1 MIAIIAA
8 IAELLFFSAIAAITA
23 IVAIIW
29 KPGFREPE
37 KLHVSA
43 LCKPLKPGFHM
54 IAAIAGKC
62 FPYDRYDRWKV
73 RSLNFFF
80 LSDHSDHN
88 DHMETRLYRWRFF
101 SLLLILE
108 KWMIHSFRPS
118 QKVWTKFRQNLHQSY
133 FVCLFFFSSNQFK
146 LRQKALKNYLYKR
159 ILKTAKLS
167 QNKNLRSSN
176 LTGVETLKVRLFR
189 STSTERK
196 LNQRV

>member
-108 KWMIHSFRPS
+108 KWMIHRFRPS

-133 FVCLFFFSSNQFK
+133 FVCLFFFLIQSIQAQTKGTQK
-146 LRQKALKNYLYKR
+146 LFIQENSEDCQAQSKQKPAFIKPNWRRNTQSK
-159 ILKTAKLS
+159 A
-167 QNKNLRSSN
+167 
-176 LTGVETLKVRLFR
+176 F
-189 STSTERK
+189 
-196 LNQRV
+196 

>member
-1 MIAIIAA
+1 MIIRKPLSSDRWKLVSTWSVSLMRSLNFYFSQRSQLSAPLSLVSIWSLWSLRSLESVFFIIAM
-8 IAELLFFSAIAAITA
+8 IAAIT
-23 IVAIIW
+23 
-29 KPGFREPE
+29 EP
-37 KLHVSA
+37 
-43 LCKPLKPGFHM
+43 
-54 IAAIAGKC
+54 
-62 FPYDRYDRWKV
+62 
-73 RSLNFFF
+73 FFF

-101 SLLLILE
+101 SLLLPVILE
-108 KWMIHSFRPS
+108 KWMIYRFRPS

-167 QNKNLRSSN
+167 QNKKLRSSN
-176 LTGVETLKVRLFR
+176 LTGVETPKLRLFR

-196 LNQRV
+196 RN

>member
-1 MIAIIAA
+1 MIPIIAA
-8 IAELLFFSAIAAITA
+8 IAELLFFSTIAAITA
-23 IVAIIW
+23 MVAIIW
-29 KPGFREPE
+29 KPGFRERE
-37 KLHVSA
+37 KLHISA
-43 LCKPLKPGFHM
+43 FCSPLTPGFHM
-54 IAAIAGKC
+54 IATIAVIAAIAGKC
-62 FPYDRYDRWKV
+62 FLYNRYDRWDHWT
-73 RSLNFFF
+73 FFF
-80 LSDHSDHN
+80 HSDHN

-108 KWMIHSFRPS
+108 KWMIHRFRPS

-167 QNKNLRSSN
+167 QNKILRSSN
-176 LTGVETLKVRLFR
+176 LTGVETPKLRLFR

-196 LNQRV
+196 RN